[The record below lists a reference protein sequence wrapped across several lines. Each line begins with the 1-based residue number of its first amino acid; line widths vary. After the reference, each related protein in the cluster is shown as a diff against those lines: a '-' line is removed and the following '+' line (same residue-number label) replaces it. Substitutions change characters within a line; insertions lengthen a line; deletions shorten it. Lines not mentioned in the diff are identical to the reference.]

1 MAGQAILSDA
11 IIGIMPKAETETVL
25 KSGVDV
31 VIEGIVR
38 EHARFVFRVAYSIL
52 RNHDDAEDATQEVFV
67 RVLKYREKLAD
78 VRNHKVWLAR
88 ITWRVSLDWKSA
100 RTRARESHDADPEV
114 LLELAAVGPGAEQ
127 VLASQQLKSLL
138 DKMIATLP
146 PDLRDTL
153 VLSTV
158 QELNSSEI
166 AEVLGIPEGSVRT
179 RLMRARNL
187 LKRKLAPSMEK
198 LNA

>member
-1 MAGQAILSDA
+1 
-11 IIGIMPKAETETVL
+11 
-25 KSGVDV
+25 
-31 VIEGIVR
+31 
-38 EHARFVFRVAYSIL
+38 
-52 RNHDDAEDATQEVFV
+52 
-67 RVLKYREKLAD
+67 
-78 VRNHKVWLAR
+78 
-88 ITWRVSLDWKSA
+88 LDWKSS

-114 LLELAAVGPGAEQ
+114 LLEVAAAGPGAEQ

-146 PDLRDTL
+146 TDLRDTL

-187 LKRKLAPSMEK
+187 LKQKLASAMEK
-198 LNA
+198 QNA